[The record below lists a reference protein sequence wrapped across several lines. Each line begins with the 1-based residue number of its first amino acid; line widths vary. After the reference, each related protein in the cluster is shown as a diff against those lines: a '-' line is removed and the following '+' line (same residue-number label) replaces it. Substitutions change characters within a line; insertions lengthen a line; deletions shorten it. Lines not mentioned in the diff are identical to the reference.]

1 MTFANLVRVHSRIAR
16 RQKALWYTSIPL
28 TLFAVLVSFG
38 GGRAPHTGGVED
50 IVYTAQIVAIFVGVA
65 YAAAFTDLLA
75 APARLGV
82 GELESSAPATPMTL
96 RAARVTG
103 PFAVVVVPPLVAL
116 LAMGAVQAAHG
127 GGGSLPAAL
136 AVAAS
141 LVAPAVLCA
150 MAISALAG
158 SLLPQAFARVAA
170 VLVWFYL
177 VFSTPTIP
185 VPAPE
190 GTVFG
195 VTGDAVATGY
205 FDSRPLYP
213 LTGPLSSAPGP
224 VAASASLLWQL
235 ALAIALLAVASR
247 LSDRL
252 RDR

>member
-1 MTFANLVRVHSRIAR
+1 
-16 RQKALWYTSIPL
+16 
-28 TLFAVLVSFG
+28 
-38 GGRAPHTGGVED
+38 
-50 IVYTAQIVAIFVGVA
+50 
-65 YAAAFTDLLA
+65 
-75 APARLGV
+75 
-82 GELESSAPATPMTL
+82 
-96 RAARVTG
+96 
-103 PFAVVVVPPLVAL
+103 
-116 LAMGAVQAAHG
+116 MGAVQAAHG
-127 GGGSLPAAL
+127 GWGSLPAAL

>member
-82 GELESSAPATPMTL
+82 GELESSVPATPMTL

-103 PFAVVVVPPLVAL
+103 PFAVVVVP
-116 LAMGAVQAAHG
+116 AHG
-127 GGGSLPAAL
+127 RWGSLPAAL

-205 FDSRPLYP
+205 FDSRPVYP